1 MSRPGKTAEYH
12 KKIGKVLPSALLKIR
27 KAVDSG
33 GELEVEG
40 GDGLVIRKGTPH
52 KLMLQR
58 KNIGFIA
65 FLEVLLH

>member
-1 MSRPGKTAEYH
+1 VIPYFRKGD
-12 KKIGKVLPSALLKIR
+12 KVNDVLNLTPSALLKIR